1 MLKRGLIAIAVAGA
15 AATGGVA
22 AIAAIDPY
30 ADSLVPEYETK
41 VVMSAGDTVPLTG
54 DAAKTFQMVGIPDG
68 LGAHR
73 NRDGTTT
80 VYMSHELNAAATS
93 EPVLDAPLAKGALV
107 SRLIVGRDGT
117 VRSAAPAYSTV
128 YLDDTLVGPAAA
140 VGNDTRPFSRFCSGS
155 LAGPAEGFD
164 RYIYFANEEEGT
176 PANSFD
182 GKGGLSVAVVD
193 GRAHGLT
200 ALGRFAWENTL
211 VQPNH
216 GSRTVII
223 GMEDGPADQ
232 DLAKENSQLWMYV
245 GTKSRRKGAT
255 VLQRNGL
262 VGGTLYVFR
271 AKDPAVRGE
280 AAFTAGTLDGEW
292 VAIPGAGAMTAAEL
306 EAAADA
312 AGAMA
317 FARPEDGAFDLNDRN
332 RFFWVTTGGAAGA
345 NVLGRVYSLRLHP
358 GDPVKAPKLSLVVDA
373 DAVIAAGGDTAISP
387 DNIGVSGRYLMVQ
400 EDGTT
405 ESRAEMAR
413 KGRDGSIWRF
423 TLTRRGAGVDVASA
437 KRVVTLAPPGR
448 DGVAVGPGVWETS
461 GIISTDGM
469 LGGGSWLFDVQAH
482 RPTAAPG
489 RNTVEDGQLVLLRRR

>member
-1 MLKRGLIAIAVAGA
+1 MLKRGAIALAIAGTVACGSY
-15 AATGGVA
+15 A
-22 AIAAIDPY
+22 AIANIDPY

-41 VVMSAGDTVPLTG
+41 VVMSAGDTVPVTG
-54 DAAKTFQMVGIPDG
+54 DSTKSYQMVGIPDG

-73 NRDGTTT
+73 NRDGSTT
-80 VYMSHELNAAATS
+80 VYMNHELNAAATS
-93 EPVLDAPLAKGALV
+93 EPVLGAPLVRGAHV
-107 SRLIVGRDGT
+107 SKLIVNRDGT
-117 VRSAAPAYSTV
+117 VRSAARAFDTV
-128 YLDDTLVGPAAA
+128 YLDDTLVGPAADTS
-140 VGNDTRPFSRFCSGS
+140 NTTRPFSRFCSGS

-164 RYIYFANEEEGT
+164 RHIYFANEEEGT

-182 GKGGLSVAVVD
+182 GKGGLSVAVFD
-193 GRAHGLT
+193 GKAHGLS
-200 ALGRFAWENTL
+200 ALGRFSWENTL

-216 GSRTVII
+216 GNRTVIM

-232 DLAKENSQLWMYV
+232 DRAKENSQLWMYV

-255 VLQRNGL
+255 VLERNGL

-271 AKDPAVRGE
+271 AKDPAVTGE
-280 AAFTAGTLDGEW
+280 AGFTAGDLTGEW
-292 VAIPGAGAMTAAEL
+292 VAIPGAGAMTAVEL

-312 AGAMA
+312 VGAMA

-358 GDPVKAPKLSLVVDA
+358 GDPLKAPKLSLVVNA
-373 DAVIAAGGDTAISP
+373 DEVVAAGGDTALSP

-413 KGRDGSIWRF
+413 KGRDGSIWRYR
-423 TLTRRGAGVDVASA
+423 LTSRGTGIDVSSA
-437 KRVVTLAPPGR
+437 KRVVTLSPPGR

-461 GIISTDGM
+461 GIISTDAM
-469 LGGGSWLFDVQAH
+469 LGSGSWLFDVQAH

-489 RNTVEDGQLVLLRRR
+489 VNTVEDGQLVLLRRR